1 MLRSLGFVVLSLV
14 ASTAFAERTALQ
26 KHADFFDGNG
36 NNVVT
41 VPETYDGLRRLG
53 IDPVRSSADF
63 RRAPGAFCCLIHPSR
78 RLLRRLAARVRGKVC
93 PASRRPTCS
102 WRPCGYSAR
111 AFLHCLPL
119 RPLENKARYR
129 LHRMRVASPLAADSM
144 VELLRIQWFHPP

>member
-53 IDPVRSSADF
+53 IDPVRSSAFAVAINLGLGRSTGAAWYEPYNVYLETIEKGKHSSDTDIYDDG
-63 RRAPGAFCCLIHPSR
+63 GAFDTSR
-78 RLLRRLAARVRGKVC
+78 FEEIWAKYDLNKNNEISESELDKLYAGQYETAGGSV
-93 PASRRPTCS
+93 ASRRS
-102 WRPCGYSAR
+102 
-111 AFLHCLPL
+111 
-119 RPLENKARYR
+119 
-129 LHRMRVASPLAADSM
+129 SPSS
-144 VELLRIQWFHPP
+144 